1 VRLDH
6 LLSKEHSPEHAL
18 LNSQQTMS
26 GRARLDFICESAG
39 AHGWNTDN
47 QFASSDSVCRPRSEA
62 GGAGSDASYIGILLG
77 PERTRE
83 SMFFL
88 ARICRQLRLYLSVP
102 LGMSE
107 VDVYGVVCVL
117 FENCTVDASIF
128 VVSNEER
135 TVDAL
140 APGADEGRR
149 RLR

>member
-1 VRLDH
+1 MGGSL
-6 LLSKEHSPEHAL
+6 
-18 LNSQQTMS
+18 TI
-26 GRARLDFICESAG
+26 FSA
-39 AHGWNTDN
+39 T
-47 QFASSDSVCRPRSEA
+47 SVAPLWVA
-62 GGAGSDASYIGILLG
+62 GGEYIDILLG

-83 SMFFL
+83 CFL
-88 ARICRQLRLYLSVP
+88 SRQETYNIWTWSYRGRPVTGVRLVP
-102 LGMSE
+102 HEFGC
-107 VDVYGVVCVL
+107 CVL

>member
-1 VRLDH
+1 MLTGGTLTTIDCVSVRL
-6 LLSKEHSPEHAL
+6 ECFA
-18 LNSQQTMS
+18 
-26 GRARLDFICESAG
+26 GRR
-39 AHGWNTDN
+39 
-47 QFASSDSVCRPRSEA
+47 
-62 GGAGSDASYIGILLG
+62 YIGILLG

-83 SMFFL
+83 CFFL
-88 ARICRQLRLYLSVP
+88 GKTYTGNFGCIYRFP
-102 LGMSE
+102 WLGMSE

>member
-1 VRLDH
+1 M
-6 LLSKEHSPEHAL
+6 PE
-18 LNSQQTMS
+18 SRT
-26 GRARLDFICESAG
+26 
-39 AHGWNTDN
+39 
-47 QFASSDSVCRPRSEA
+47 
-62 GGAGSDASYIGILLG
+62 SYIDALLG

-83 SMFFL
+83 CFFL
-88 ARICRQLRLYLSVP
+88 GKTYTGCHGWFYRLRDVSFSV
-102 LGMSE
+102 SE
-107 VDVYGVVCVL
+107 GGVNMVVCVL

>member
-1 VRLDH
+1 VQEL
-6 LLSKEHSPEHAL
+6 
-18 LNSQQTMS
+18 
-26 GRARLDFICESAG
+26 
-39 AHGWNTDN
+39 
-47 QFASSDSVCRPRSEA
+47 
-62 GGAGSDASYIGILLG
+62 DASYIGILLG

-83 SMFFL
+83 CFFL
-88 ARICRQLRLYLSVP
+88 GKTYTEFRWWSYRASLWGGWCCCESGL
-102 LGMSE
+102 
-107 VDVYGVVCVL
+107 CVL

>member
-1 VRLDH
+1 MRLDH
-6 LLSKEHSPEHAL
+6 LLSKEHIS
-18 LNSQQTMS
+18 SRRSTQVDFSS
-26 GRARLDFICESAG
+26 GRDCFVPTCGTAD
-39 AHGWNTDN
+39 AHGWNTDKHS
-47 QFASSDSVCRPRSEA
+47 FHHCRPECRWEK
-62 GGAGSDASYIGILLG
+62 SYIDALLG

-83 SMFFL
+83 CFL
-88 ARICRQLRLYLSVP
+88 YRKVTTNKHCRSNRGGRNSFGLVSAR
-102 LGMSE
+102 
-107 VDVYGVVCVL
+107 VVGCVL